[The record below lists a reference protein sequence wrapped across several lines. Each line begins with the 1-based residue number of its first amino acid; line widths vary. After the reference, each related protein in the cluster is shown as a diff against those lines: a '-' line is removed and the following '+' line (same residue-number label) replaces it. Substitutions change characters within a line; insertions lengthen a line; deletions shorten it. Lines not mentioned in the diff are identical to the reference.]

1 MTIIETLQVLIPNA
15 TVNQLEVLV
24 DQAKVFATDYCNLAT
39 YSEDLDSVVILMVQ
53 ENYNRISAQ
62 GVSSRSYSGIS
73 ENYLNDF
80 SDTVYTP
87 EDRQQGYRIQGSHP
101 VLS

>member
-24 DQAKVFATDYCNLAT
+24 DQAKVFATDYCNLAK
-39 YSEDLDSVVILMVQ
+39 YSEELDNVVILMVQ

-62 GVSSRSYSGIS
+62 GVSSRSQSGIS
-73 ENYLNDF
+73 ENYPNDF
-80 SDTVYTP
+80 SDTVYKGLRKHRKLRT
-87 EDRQQGYRIQGSHP
+87 
-101 VLS
+101 L

>member
-15 TVNQLEVLV
+15 TVNQLEVLI
-24 DQAKVFATDYCNLAT
+24 DQAKVFATDYCNLAK
-39 YSEDLDSVVILMVQ
+39 YSEELDNVVILMVQ

-73 ENYLNDF
+73 EKYLNDF
-80 SDTVYTP
+80 SDTVYKGLRNHRKIRT
-87 EDRQQGYRIQGSHP
+87 I
-101 VLS
+101 

>member
-15 TVNQLEVLV
+15 TVNQLEVLI
-24 DQAKVFATDYCNLAT
+24 DQAKVFATDYCNLAE
-39 YSEDLDSVVILMVQ
+39 YSQDLDSVVILMVQ

-73 ENYLNDF
+73 ERYLNDF
-80 SDTVYTP
+80 SDTVYKGLRKHRKIRT
-87 EDRQQGYRIQGSHP
+87 
-101 VLS
+101 L